1 MAWATA
7 ALALAV
13 VLACVVALRQH
24 RRAAA
29 LSVENQRWREFA
41 QQRAD
46 RVSVLSHEVRTP
58 LALIAGACE
67 LLEDGATGELTQRQR
82 ALVDTIGVKSGEMVQ
97 LAEDLLADAR
107 IDAELFTLHLSSVNV
122 RRLAFDVVS
131 DLRRLHPGR
140 ITLSARGAPPRVY
153 ADSGLLRQ
161 ALINLVTNALR
172 HAGDDAHVTVSVRTM
187 EDGVLIVVSD
197 DGGGM
202 TGEQKRDLFRRTL
215 EGKSATGHGLGM
227 LITKRIIEL
236 HGGRCLVDTISSK
249 GTAILTF
256 LPLRAAGGDGA
267 GREGVEAP

>member
-1 MAWATA
+1 MVWTSSALALIVVAVGWFAVRQYRRSA
-7 ALALAV
+7 ALA
-13 VLACVVALRQH
+13 
-24 RRAAA
+24 
-29 LSVENQRWREFA
+29 VENDRWREFA

-67 LLEDGATGELTQRQR
+67 LLEDGAAGDLTDRQR
-82 ALVDTIGVKSGEMVQ
+82 ALVDTIGVKSGELVQ

-107 IDAELFTLHLSSVNV
+107 IDAELFTLHLGSVNV

-131 DLRRLHPGR
+131 DLRRLNPGR

-161 ALINLVTNALR
+161 ALVNLVTNSLR

-215 EGKSATGHGLGM
+215 QGKSATGHGLGM

-236 HGGRCLVDTISSK
+236 HGGRCLVDTISTR

-256 LPLRAAGGDGA
+256 LPLRAGGGDEAAHRRVGA
-267 GREGVEAP
+267 L